1 MSMSDPLADMLTRIR
16 NATKSRFLS
25 VEMPLSKLKV
35 NVAKVLKDEGYISDY
50 MILESGAQGT
60 LKIEL
65 KYGANNE
72 RVINGIRRKSKPG
85 RRLYQHSDKIPKV
98 MSGLGV
104 AILTTSKGVITDKQA
119 RQENIGGEL
128 LCEIW

>member
-16 NATKSRFLS
+16 NATKSHFNS
-25 VEMPLSKLKV
+25 IEMPLSKLKV
-35 NVAKVLKDEGYISDY
+35 SVAKVLKSEGYISEY
-50 MILESGAQGT
+50 SILESGAQGI

-72 RVINGIRRKSKPG
+72 RVITGIKRVSKPG
-85 RRLYQHSDKIPKV
+85 HRQYKSSDKIPKV

-104 AILTTSKGVITDKQA
+104 AILTTSQGIVTDKEA
-119 RQENIGGEL
+119 RQKNIGGEL